1 MATNAE
7 KDHEKNPI
15 KRFLKIIGPGF
26 IAGASDDDPSGIG
39 TYAIAGASLGYA
51 TLWTAI
57 ACIPM
62 MIAVQFTCAKIA
74 MVSGR
79 GLAGV
84 IRKYYPRWI
93 LYLAIAGLV
102 IANTINAGADIGA
115 VAAAINMFV
124 PIPIPAMILPISV
137 IIVAFQILGSYRLI
151 ERIFKWLTLA
161 LLAYMA
167 TAFYAH
173 PSIGEALSASFIP
186 RISFDAKSLAT
197 LTAIFG
203 TSISPFLFFWQAT
216 QEVEEEKE
224 LGRKSITAREGASKK
239 SLRYAVTD
247 VTIGMVFSC
256 LVMYFIIFTTAAT
269 LFKAGKTDIKSATDA
284 AEALRPLAGNGARIL
299 LGLGL
304 IGAGLLAIPILT
316 GSIADAVA
324 EAMAWKTGLSE
335 KLWTAGKFYA
345 VIVISTLTAMQ
356 MNLLGIN
363 PISALFWAAVINGFV
378 APPLLVIIMLAANQ
392 KKIMGNWVNGIV
404 TNIIGWA
411 TAVVMA
417 AAAIAL
423 VLTWGKA

>member
-1 MATNAE
+1 MATNAK
-7 KDHEKNPI
+7 KDHEKTPI

-51 TLWTAI
+51 TLWTAL
-57 ACIPM
+57 ACVPM

-84 IRKYYPRWI
+84 IRKYYPRWL
-93 LYLAIAGLV
+93 LYIAIGGLV

-137 IIVAFQILGSYRLI
+137 IIVTLQILGSYRLI

-161 LLAYMA
+161 LLAYIA
-167 TAFYAH
+167 TAFYTH
-173 PSIGEALSASFIP
+173 PSIGEALRGTFVPTFSWI
-186 RISFDAKSLAT
+186 
-197 LTAIFG
+197 TAIFG

-216 QEVEEEKE
+216 EEVEEEKE
-224 LGRKSITAREGASKK
+224 AGRKSIIDREGASKK
-239 SLRYAVTD
+239 SLRYRVTD

-284 AEALRPLAGNGARIL
+284 AEALRPLAGNGARVL

-304 IGAGLLAIPILT
+304 IGAGFLAIPILT
-316 GSIADAVA
+316 GSIGDAVA

-335 KLWTAGKFYA
+335 KLWKAGKFYA

-392 KKIMGNWVNGIV
+392 KKIMGKWVNGIV

>member
-1 MATNAE
+1 MATNAK
-7 KDHEKNPI
+7 KDHEKTPI

-51 TLWTAI
+51 TLWTAL
-57 ACIPM
+57 ACVPM

-84 IRKYYPRWI
+84 IRKYYPRWL
-93 LYLAIAGLV
+93 LYSAIGGLV
-102 IANTINAGADIGA
+102 I
-115 VAAAINMFV
+115 
-124 PIPIPAMILPISV
+124 
-137 IIVAFQILGSYRLI
+137 
-151 ERIFKWLTLA
+151 
-161 LLAYMA
+161 
-167 TAFYAH
+167 FYTH
-173 PSIGEALSASFIP
+173 PSIGEALRGTFVPTFSW
-186 RISFDAKSLAT
+186 DAKSLAT
-197 LTAIFG
+197 ITAIFG

-216 QEVEEEKE
+216 EEVEEEKE
-224 LGRKSITAREGASKK
+224 AGRKSIIDREGASKK
-239 SLRYAVTD
+239 SLRYRVTD

-284 AEALRPLAGNGARIL
+284 AEALRPLAGNGARVL

-304 IGAGLLAIPILT
+304 IGAGFLAIPILT

-335 KLWTAGKFYA
+335 KLWKAGKFYA

-392 KKIMGNWVNGIV
+392 KKIMGKWVNGIV

>member
-62 MIAVQFTCAKIA
+62 MIA

-84 IRKYYPRWI
+84 IRKYYPRWL
-93 LYLAIAGLV
+93 LYLALGGLV

-284 AEALRPLAGNGARIL
+284 AEALRPLAGNGARVL

-304 IGAGLLAIPILT
+304 IGAGFLAIPILT

-404 TNIIGWA
+404 TNVIGWA